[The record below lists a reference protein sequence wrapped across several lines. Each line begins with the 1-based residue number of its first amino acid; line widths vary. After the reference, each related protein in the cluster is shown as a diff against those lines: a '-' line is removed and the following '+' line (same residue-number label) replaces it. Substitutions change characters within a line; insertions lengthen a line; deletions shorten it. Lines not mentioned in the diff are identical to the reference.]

1 MDDPVREQRARI
13 DRWASLGR
21 RVGLL
26 LYAVAT
32 VIVLVGVLTSFGS
45 ALATIVTALLIIG
58 SVVLAPSILLGYAV
72 RAAERD
78 DREHGR

>member
-1 MDDPVREQRARI
+1 MDDPVREQRARV
-13 DRWASLGR
+13 DRWASMGR

-26 LYAVAT
+26 MYAVAT
-32 VIVLVGVLTSFGS
+32 VIVLVGVLTSFTS
-45 ALATIVTALLIIG
+45 TLATVVTGLLIGG
-58 SVVLAPSILLGYAV
+58 SIVLAPAILMGYAV

>member
-1 MDDPVREQRARI
+1 MDDPVREQRARV

-21 RVGLL
+21 SVGLIT
-26 LYAVAT
+26 YAVAT
-32 VIVLVGVLTSFGS
+32 VLVLVGVLTSFTS
-45 ALATIVTALLIIG
+45 TLATVVTALLIGG
-58 SVVLAPSILLGYAV
+58 SVVLAPAILMGYAV

>member
-1 MDDPVREQRARI
+1 MDDPVREQRARV

-21 RVGLL
+21 RIGLL
-26 LYAVAT
+26 AYALAT
-32 VIVLVGVLTSFGS
+32 VVVLVGVITSFTS
-45 ALATIVTALLIIG
+45 TVATTAITLLIGG
-58 SVVLAPSILLGYAV
+58 SIVLAPAILLGYAV